1 MAPLIENN
9 YVGDG
14 TTVSYSFTFP
24 YLEEADIH
32 VSLDDLDTTE
42 YILANATTI
51 QFNTAPANG
60 VAIRI
65 YRVTAQDDLAAVFYP
80 GSAIRAQDL
89 NDNFTQNLFVTQ
101 ESSFNA
107 DVATAAATAA
117 KASAQASASSAQ
129 QAATDASQAQTAAA
143 QAISTANA
151 AESTAN
157 TALATANQ
165 ASLDASD
172 AQTDAQAALNAVSA
186 ALDYVLVSNVAA
198 IPSTPSDG
206 DAVEVID
213 STGIE
218 SFTPLTNLPA
228 GFVGDPGLYVRI
240 IYRTTGSA
248 WQYIQYGPN
257 DPDARYLAAGDNVSS
272 LTNDAGYITLAQVP
286 ASPVTS
292 VNTKT
297 GAVVLNATD
306 VGALSASDIGSSV
319 QAYDVDTAKT
329 DVQQRFTAGQYSQV
343 LGVASAATLSLPLQ
357 SANNFATTLGVNATL
372 GQPTTLPAGMHGTYT
387 ITQDGI
393 GGRTLAFNTTWK
405 FPGGTAPSLSTAP
418 GAKDVLVFYVVDSS
432 QILCRLVKDVK

>member
-24 YLEEADIH
+24 YLEEADVR
-32 VSLDDLDTTE
+32 VSLDGLATTE

-60 VAIRI
+60 VDIRI

-107 DVATAAATAA
+107 DAATAAAVSAE
-117 KASAQASASSAQ
+117 ASAQASANSAQ
-129 QAATDASQAQTAAA
+129 QAATDASQAQAAAA
-143 QAISTANA
+143 QAV
-151 AESTAN
+151 STAN
-157 TALATANQ
+157 TAEGTANTALTTANQ
-165 ASLDASD
+165 ASLDAAD
-172 AQTDAQAALNAVSA
+172 AQTDAQAALNAVAA
-186 ALDYVLVSNVAA
+186 ALDYILISDVAA
-198 IPSTPSDG
+198 IPNTPNDG
-206 DAVEVID
+206 DAVEIID

-228 GFVGDPGLYVRI
+228 GFVGDSGLYVRLV
-240 IYRTTGSA
+240 YRTTDGA
-248 WQYIQYGPN
+248 WQYVQYGPN
-257 DPDARYLAAGDNVSS
+257 DPDTRYLATGSNISS

-297 GAVVLNATD
+297 GDVVLNATD
-306 VGALSASDIGSSV
+306 VGALSAADIGSTV

-329 DVQQRFTAGQYSQV
+329 DVQQRFTAGQYGQV
-343 LGVASAATLSLPLQ
+343 LGVSSAATISLPLQ

-372 GQPTTLPAGMHGTYT
+372 NIPPTLPEGLHGTYT

-393 GGRTLAFNTTWK
+393 GGRTLAFHTVWK
-405 FPGGTAPSLSTAP
+405 FPGGTIPSLSTAP
-418 GAKDVLVFYVVDSS
+418 GAVDVLVFYVVNAAK
-432 QILCRLVKDVK
+432 ILCRLVKDVK